1 MVTFLE
7 VPPSLMSS
15 SSAPSVV
22 VYADNADTLVVAIV
36 YSVIMYVGDASI
48 EASITR

>member
-7 VPPSLMSS
+7 VPPSLMSN

-22 VYADNADTLVVAIV
+22 VNAVKSDTLVCAIV
-36 YSVIMYVGDASI
+36 YSVIIYDGVAGSEDSI
-48 EASITR
+48 AR